1 MLDGTLPLANFVHP
15 NLVALAQYKD
25 TQVLNSW
32 QPFEMT
38 FDYDR
43 YGKSVDLDRLNAG
56 DYNISI
62 VISSSKDGA
71 TFEGAPGSTL
81 WIDEMSIIYE

>member
-1 MLDGTLPLANFVHP
+1 
-15 NLVALAQYKD
+15 
-25 TQVLNSW
+25 
-32 QPFEMT
+32 MT

>member
-25 TQVLNSW
+25 TQV
-32 QPFEMT
+32 
-38 FDYDR
+38 DR

>member
-1 MLDGTLPLANFVHP
+1 M
-15 NLVALAQYKD
+15 ALAQYKD
-25 TQVLNSW
+25 SPKLTSW
-32 QPFEMT
+32 YPAEKT